1 MATRQEARAPVQEL
15 FSFMKLPVELRLRV
29 YREVLQTELR
39 SEQQVI
45 IDDSGI
51 CGVDNE
57 VYDLHPNILQTCR
70 QVHDEAMEV
79 LYDGNTFMIQYIDRD
94 NPSLS
99 RVVK

>member
-57 VYDLHPNILQTCR
+57 VYDPPGKLLFVSSHSMLLAR
-70 QVHDEAMEV
+70 
-79 LYDGNTFMIQYIDRD
+79 
-94 NPSLS
+94 S
-99 RVVK
+99 K